1 MKRTLLLIGCLLV
14 ILSVSA
20 FATNTRVL
28 TLGETN
34 NILHDDANIWL
45 FPSRINM
52 YPDIAVAEF
61 GYYDIMDAS
70 VSGAEQYGYGEI
82 AQLGVHWK
90 FNQNNPWVL
99 GTYYYASGVRY
110 PYVNGMDDLG
120 GMLRLPSYNPVPISP
135 PDDNQRI
142 DLFYGRQLGDNQFG
156 FHFGALQSGY
166 KDDLTTDMDQRSVGQ
181 YNIDLGLTS
190 MEEKL
195 DLSAGLILW
204 NYKDKLTY
212 SPTAGTYDT
221 YDRYKSKG
229 TYLFHAASRY
239 FYEVNSTYTLVP
251 NAGIRIGKAE
261 YEYYP
266 SGAATEPNYNDK
278 TTMFAANAGLGMQY
292 TPISNVLAVTEFG
305 LGYFKAKETY
315 TPTADGAVVDE
326 YEAKIWTI
334 PYFKVG
340 LEAEV
345 FDWMD
350 VRFGAS
356 SYWRSN
362 ETYTDMEG
370 DSTTYKRSY
379 TYPDN
384 MTYLGFGFHWN
395 RLHVDT
401 YTDPQLFINGFN
413 FISGEANNMN
423 FWISAL
429 YEMF

>member
-1 MKRTLLLIGCLLV
+1 MKRMLLLIGCLLV

-61 GYYDIMDAS
+61 GHYDIMETS
-70 VSGAEQYGYGEI
+70 LSGADQYGYGEI

-99 GTYYYASGVRY
+99 GTYYYSSGVRY
-110 PYVNGMDDLG
+110 PYVNGMDDMG
-120 GMLRLPSYNPVPISP
+120 AMLRLPSFDPVPVNP

-142 DLFYGRQLGDNQFG
+142 DLFYGRQLGENQFG
-156 FHFGALQSGY
+156 LHFGALQSGY
-166 KDDLTTDMDQRSVGQ
+166 KDDLVDDMDERSVGQ
-181 YNIDLGLTS
+181 YNLDLGLTA
-190 MEEKL
+190 MQEKL
-195 DLSAGLILW
+195 DLSAGLVLW
-204 NYKDKLTY
+204 TFKDKVTTTT
-212 SPTAGTYDT
+212 PDT
-221 YDRYKSKG
+221 TVYDRYKNKG
-229 TYLFHAASRY
+229 TYLFHVAGRY

-251 NAGIRIGKAE
+251 NAGIRIGQSKYERWVNADSVE
-261 YEYYP
+261 Y
-266 SGAATEPNYNDK
+266 TDK
-278 TTMFAANAGLGMQY
+278 TTMFTANAGLGMQY
-292 TPISNVLAVTEFG
+292 TPISNVLAVGEFG
-305 LGYFKAKETY
+305 LGFFKAKETY
-315 TPTADGAVVDE
+315 TPTDTTVATGDVPGE
-326 YEAKIWTI
+326 YEVKVWTV

-362 ETYTDMEG
+362 ETYTEIENDA
-370 DSTTYKRSY
+370 TTYKRAY

-413 FISGEANNMN
+413 FISGESNNMN

>member
-1 MKRTLLLIGCLLV
+1 MKKTLLLIGCLLV
-14 ILSVSA
+14 TLSVSA

-61 GYYDIMDAS
+61 GYYDYLDYA
-70 VSGAEQYGYGEI
+70 VSDAEQYGYGEI
-82 AQLGVHWK
+82 AQLGVNWK

-99 GTYYYASGVRY
+99 GTYYYSSGVRY
-110 PYVNGMDDLG
+110 PNVNGMDDLG
-120 GMLRLPSYNPVPISP
+120 AMLRLPSFNPVPVSP
-135 PDDNQRI
+135 PFDNQRI
-142 DLFYGRQLGDNQFG
+142 DLFYGRQLGENQFG
-156 FHFGALQSGY
+156 LHLGATQSGW
-166 KDDLTTDMDQRSVGQ
+166 KDDLTDEMDQRSVGQ
-181 YNIDLGLTS
+181 YNLDLGLTS

-204 NYKDKLTY
+204 KFKDKVTY
-212 SPTAGTYDT
+212 EPSTDVYDT
-221 YDRYKSKG
+221 YDRYKNKG
-229 TYLFHAASRY
+229 TYLFHAAGRY

-261 YEYYP
+261 YERYVNAN
-266 SGAATEPNYNDK
+266 SVEYNDK
-278 TTMFAANAGLGMQY
+278 TTMFTANAGLGMQY

-305 LGYFKAKETY
+305 IGYFKAKETY
-315 TPTADGAVVDE
+315 TPTDLTEDQVGETE
-326 YEAKIWTI
+326 YKIWTL

-362 ETYTDMEG
+362 ETYTEIEDTA
-370 DSTTYKRSY
+370 TTYKRSY

-413 FISGEANNMN
+413 FISGESNTMN